1 MEASGDD
8 LGCIR
13 TAARVIHPLPGALR
27 RQEMQKE
34 ALLPAEKPRL
44 NTETGCDLM
53 PRVDVRTLAD
63 PILIRLHLVS
73 EKMMTDQEIGEVTDW
88 QYIARVTANE
98 LTRRG
103 LRPEDVRC
111 FETLD
116 ADSQRSI
123 VAAFRSEQ
131 EQQRRHRRN

>member
-1 MEASGDD
+1 
-8 LGCIR
+8 
-13 TAARVIHPLPGALR
+13 
-27 RQEMQKE
+27 
-34 ALLPAEKPRL
+34 
-44 NTETGCDLM
+44 M

-63 PILIRLHLVS
+63 PILIRLYLVS

-116 ADSQRSI
+116 ADSQRFI